1 MKRSEIV
8 SALAELASQG
18 TYNVKPPVARQMNA
32 IFEAVA
38 QLINDLEAE
47 EMGEQGI
54 VDPAAFGDNN
64 DDS

>member
-38 QLINDLEAE
+38 QLEAE

>member
-8 SALAELASQG
+8 LALAELASQG
-18 TYNVKPPVARQMNA
+18 TYQVKPPVARQMNA
-32 IFEAVA
+32 IFDAAANLVNE
-38 QLINDLEAE
+38 LEAE

-54 VDPAAFGDNN
+54 VDPEAFGDNN